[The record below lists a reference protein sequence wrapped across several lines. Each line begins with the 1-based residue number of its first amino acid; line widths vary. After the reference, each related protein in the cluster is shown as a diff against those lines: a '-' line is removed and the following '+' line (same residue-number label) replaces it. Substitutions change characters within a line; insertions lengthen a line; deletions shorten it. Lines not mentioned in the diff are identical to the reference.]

1 MSEEKKYDT
10 YGFPIPRNN
19 EQNGN
24 KSDIKKY
31 LKVFGWVLFI
41 MFLLLNVLTGS
52 LAGYL
57 SFYEFQNDSLFVRVL
72 KMGIAVCLNWVYLG
86 WKALQKLRGPV

>member
-10 YGFPIPRNN
+10 YGFPISRNT

-31 LKVFGWVLFI
+31 LKVFSWVLLVI
-41 MFLLLNVLTGS
+41 FLLLNILTGA

-57 SFYEFQNDSLFVRVL
+57 SFYDFQNDSFFVRFL

-86 WKALQKLRGPV
+86 WKAFQKMGGAA